1 MANKKSF
8 WYRLGKAWENKEEV
22 FAEVFG
28 DGSLIGTT
36 PESMTGLVLGE
47 KLNDVIQW
55 IADNWSTEEIEE
67 FFGEVPIG
75 QTPEAYIGVKLGEGL
90 AGAADNFKAGV
101 EDQRYEG
108 LSPDEKDALREEE
121 AKLSEA
127 KKLPPTVSKEE
138 IESQMG
144 AAFEKDTTIQTAG
157 MAGLPQ
163 EEIARAPIGRLE
175 GDQYEAYASLVT
187 EQGMTPEQAYQRIT
201 GQNLAGFVTDVN
213 GDIVFEKLGDK
224 FVPVPVTAQPDS
236 LFMVNFVDHIARQNP
251 EAINELKSFLVTMG
265 VAEEEDFD
273 DSGEMDNNLRGILSQ
288 LMENANYKYSHVMYG
303 SNEYQDLA
311 NTVPRN
317 FGWVEDT
324 DMTVEKVSWALLGRA
339 IMDYK
344 TDSQFIEDADVRA
357 KEKEFEQ
364 IKDIPSS
371 AYMARRIDAIFE
383 EEVRRPPTDEERNKY
398 INDWNS
404 QYDNWAQNQAYA
416 YRAATY
422 GAEMENY
429 LIENG
434 KAITAEE
441 KQEMRGD
448 IQAGG
453 DVLTGIVG
461 TREKE
466 VIKRDDEDIKEEI
479 YYQIE
484 QDLKSE
490 ADYIEAGK
498 NKRTHQSNLIG
509 LMTGRL

>member
-1 MANKKSF
+1 MAENNNSF
-8 WYRLGKAWENKEEV
+8 AKWLGRMWELYQLGRDLSRERDLEAAESWNNAAPQRRQDFINWFQNIGNVLFAGHTQEREIKEELANAT
-22 FAEVFG
+22 AEN
-28 DGSLIGTT
+28 I
-36 PESMTGLVLGE
+36 
-47 KLNDVIQW
+47 
-55 IADNWSTEEIEE
+55 DNIISN
-67 FFGEVPIG
+67 FSDDFNSG
-75 QTPEAYIGVKLGEGL
+75 QETVRP
-90 AGAADNFKAGV
+90 
-101 EDQRYEG
+101 Q
-108 LSPDEKDALREEE
+108 EEE
-121 AKLSEA
+121 ATTAVKEYTDTGSIEGILKLSGDVS
-127 KKLPPTVSKEE
+127 PTVSKEE

-144 AAFEKDTTIQTAG
+144 AAFEKDKTIQTAG
-157 MAGLPQ
+157 MAELSQ
-163 EEIARAPIGRLE
+163 EEVARAPIGRLE
-175 GDQYEAYASLVT
+175 GEQYDAYASLVT
-187 EQGMTPEQAYQRIT
+187 EQGMTPDQAYQRIT
-201 GQNLAGFVTDVN
+201 GQNLAGFVTDEN
-213 GDIVFEKLGDK
+213 GNIVYEQIGDK
-224 FVPVPVTAQPDS
+224 FIPVPVTAQPDS

-273 DSGEMDNNLRGILSQ
+273 DSGEMDPSLKGILNQ
-288 LMENANYKYSHVMYG
+288 LMDNANYKYSHVMFG
-303 SNEYQDLA
+303 SNEYQDLV
-311 NTVPRN
+311 NSVPRN

-324 DMTVEKVSWALLGRA
+324 DMDAEKVSWALLGRA

-344 TDSQFIEDADVRA
+344 TDSQFVEDIDIRR

-364 IKDIPSS
+364 IKNIPSVG
-371 AYMARRIDAIFE
+371 YMSREINRIFE
-383 EEVRRPPTDEERNKY
+383 EQVNRPPTDEERNEY
-398 INDWNS
+398 INAWNS

-441 KQEMRGD
+441 KQEMRSD

-466 VIKRDDEDIKEEI
+466 VIKRDDIDIREDVL
-479 YYQIE
+479 YQIE

>member
-1 MANKKSF
+1 MAEDKKSF
-8 WYRLGKAWENKEEV
+8 WYRLGKAWENKDEV

-28 DGSLIGTT
+28 DASLIGRS
-36 PESMTGLVLGE
+36 PETQAGLLLGE
-47 KLNDVIQW
+47 KLNDVVQW
-55 IADNWSTEEIEE
+55 LVDNWSREELNE
-67 FFGEVPIG
+67 FFGDVPIG
-75 QTPEAYIGVKLGEGL
+75 MTPEAWVGQKMGESVEGAVDSFSEGV
-90 AGAADNFKAGV
+90 ADQK
-101 EDQRYEG
+101 YEG
-108 LSPDEKDALREEE
+108 LSPDEKDAMREEE
-121 AKLSEA
+121 AKLAEA
-127 KKLPPTVSKEE
+127 KPLPPTMSKAE

-144 AAFEKDTTIQTAG
+144 AAFEEDTTIQTSG

-175 GDQYEAYASLVT
+175 GEQYEAYSSLIT
-187 EQGMTPEQAYQRIT
+187 EQGMTPEQAYQRVT
-201 GQNLAGFVTDVN
+201 GQNLAGFVTDAN
-213 GDIVFEKLGDK
+213 GDIVFEKIGDK

-236 LFMVNFVDHIARQNP
+236 LFMVDFVNHIARQNP
-251 EAINELKSFLVTMG
+251 EAINELKSFLVSMG

-273 DSGEMDNNLRGILSQ
+273 DSGEMDNNLRGMLSQ
-288 LMENANYKYSHVMYG
+288 LMENANYKYSHVMFG

-311 NTVPRN
+311 NSVPRS
-317 FGWVEDT
+317 FGWVEDK
-324 DMTVEKVSWALLGRA
+324 DMDAEKVSWALLGRA

-364 IKDIPSS
+364 IKDIPGS
-371 AYMARRIDAIFE
+371 AYMSRRIDAIFE
-383 EEVRRPPTDEERNKY
+383 EEVGRPPTDEERNKY

-422 GAEMENY
+422 GAEMESY

-434 KAITAEE
+434 KAIDTTGS
-441 KQEMRGD
+441 M
-448 IQAGG
+448 GG
-453 DVLTGIVG
+453 NWEGTLG

-509 LMTGRL
+509 LMTGKL